1 MDDRTVLALKDD
13 IQKNRQKIELLEKK
27 VKELEE
33 EEERVLKELERVRNY
48 VVYYGS
54 LVSDMKKRMQGRG
67 NLNLFDFL

>member
-33 EEERVLKELERVRNY
+33 EEERVLIVHIFLS
-48 VVYYGS
+48 GF
-54 LVSDMKKRMQGRG
+54 LVFLSFSG
-67 NLNLFDFL
+67 NIPFFV